1 MSITAQILSSLA
13 ITVGVL
19 LAFYAGYRAGMTDG
33 QTSAEIEAEERTKA
47 ADERAQAAEQ
57 RAARYFQEA
66 SDAEAKA
73 RRGEFA
79 FRLVVEQDHDTLSQA
94 AETLGLASDTFAGLR
109 AHDKANTARLLAMN
123 LERIRQRKASPHP
136 DTIRMDFLERA
147 HTGRDF
153 EDLAI
158 YVPVGE
164 EFDSARTLR
173 EVIDH
178 AKARVADQERAA

>member
-57 RAARYFQEA
+57 RAVRYFQEA

-178 AKARVADQERAA
+178 AQARLADQERAA

>member
-1 MSITAQILSSLA
+1 MTTWQILAGLACTVA
-13 ITVGVL
+13 ITL
-19 LAFYAGYRAGMTDG
+19 TFYAGYRAGMTDG

-73 RRGEFA
+73 SRGEFA

-158 YVPVGE
+158 YVPVSE

-173 EVIDH
+173 DVIDH
-178 AKARVADQERAA
+178 AQARLADQERAA

>member
-1 MSITAQILSSLA
+1 MSITLQIVAALA
-13 ITVGVL
+13 IAGAVL

-47 ADERAQAAEQ
+47 AEQ
-57 RAARYFQEA
+57 RAAHYFQEA
-66 SDAEAKA
+66 SAAEAKA
-73 RRGEFA
+73 SRGEFA
-79 FRLVVEQDHDTLSQA
+79 LRLVVEEDRDTLSQA

-123 LERIRQRKASPHP
+123 LERIRQRKATPHP

-164 EFDSARTLR
+164 ELDSARTLR
-173 EVIDH
+173 DVIDH
-178 AKARVADQERAA
+178 AQARLADQERAA